1 MNNILKNIFCLF
13 IINLIASMGYFVL
26 SIFVFGMMMSESSL
40 MFNVSLVT
48 MLTII
53 FARLFV
59 LPIAYKKLEKS
70 QDFELV
76 AKFIQKIKYS
86 FYLKII
92 VLIFAY
98 IFDIII
104 CLIIF
109 RDIKYAF
116 NIADILV
123 QSLFFCYIV
132 LFIYWF
138 IEDKIKKIK
147 DKKHINNIAD

>member
-1 MNNILKNIFCLF
+1 MHNFLKNIFCLL
-13 IINLIASMGYFVL
+13 IINLVASMGYFVL
-26 SIFVFGMMMSESSL
+26 SILVFGMMMSESSL

-70 QDFELV
+70 QDFELA
-76 AKFIQKIKYS
+76 AKFIQKLKHS
-86 FYLKII
+86 FYLKVII
-92 VLIFAY
+92 LIVAY
-98 IFDIII
+98 IYDIIA

-109 RDIKYAF
+109 RNVEYAF
-116 NIADILV
+116 QIVDILI
-123 QSLFFCYIV
+123 QSLLFCYIV

-138 IEDKIKKIK
+138 VEDKIKQLREK
-147 DKKHINNIAD
+147 

>member
-1 MNNILKNIFCLF
+1 MYNFLKNIFCLL
-13 IINLIASMGYFVL
+13 IINLVASIGYLVL
-26 SIFVFGMMMSESSL
+26 FILVFGMMMSESSL
-40 MFNVSLVT
+40 MFNVSLAT

-70 QDFELV
+70 QEFELV
-76 AKFIQKIKYS
+76 AKFIQKLKSS

-109 RDIKYAF
+109 RDIKYVF
-116 NIADILV
+116 NIVDVLV

-138 IEDKIKKIK
+138 VEDKIKKIK

>member
-1 MNNILKNIFCLF
+1 MHNFLKNIFCLL
-13 IINLIASMGYFVL
+13 IINLVASMGYLVL
-26 SIFVFGMMMSESSL
+26 FILVFGMMMSGESELRFNISL
-40 MFNVSLVT
+40 ATILI
-48 MLTII
+48 II

-70 QDFELV
+70 QEFELA
-76 AKFIQKIKYS
+76 AKFIQKLKSS

-104 CLIIF
+104 CLTIF
-109 RDIKYAF
+109 WDIKYAF
-116 NIADILV
+116 YIVNVLV
-123 QSLFFCYIV
+123 QSLLFCYIV

-138 IEDKIKKIK
+138 IEDKIKQFKEK
-147 DKKHINNIAD
+147 